1 MAREFSRTK
10 MLIGQ
15 EGIKRLQNAHV
26 AVFGA
31 GGVGGYVLEALARSG
46 IGTIDIIDHDTVSE
60 SNINRQIIA
69 LHSTVGRLKVDV
81 WRERIYDINPKCQV
95 NVYPCF
101 YLPEHSSL
109 FDFSKYSYVVDAIDT
124 ITAKIDLVVQCKR
137 THTPLICCLGTG
149 NKFDATQ
156 LEITDIYK
164 TSICPLAKV
173 MRRELRARGIENQ
186 TVLYSKEMPI
196 KPMKEDRG
204 DIEDKNYIENQDYI
218 KNKKY
223 IENKEWQ
230 QKEKR
235 EQEEEWKIQK
245 RAVPGSIVFVPATA
259 GMYIASFVVRELLQ
273 Q

>member
-1 MAREFSRTK
+1 MEITIENMSKEFSRTK

-15 EGIKRLQNAHV
+15 EGIDLLQNAHI

-46 IGTIDIIDHDTVSE
+46 VGIIDIIDNDTVSE
-60 SNINRQIIA
+60 TNINRQIIA

-95 NVYPCF
+95 NVYPYF

-124 ITAKIDLVVQCKR
+124 VTAKVDLVVKCNK
-137 THTPLICCLGTG
+137 TDTPLICCLGTG
-149 NKFDATQ
+149 NKLDVTQ

-173 MRRELRARGIENQ
+173 MRRELRARGIESQ
-186 TVLYSKEMPI
+186 TVLYSKEVPI
-196 KPMKEDRG
+196 KPM
-204 DIEDKNYIENQDYI
+204 I
-218 KNKKY
+218 
-223 IENKEWQ
+223 
-230 QKEKR
+230 
-235 EQEEEWKIQK
+235 EEEDEKLQK
-245 RAVPGSIVFVPATA
+245 KAVPGSTAFVPATA
-259 GMYIASFVVRELLQ
+259 GMYIASFIVQQLLNR
-273 Q
+273 

>member
-1 MAREFSRTK
+1 MSREFSRTK

-15 EGIKRLQNAHV
+15 EGIERLQNTHV

-46 IGTIDIIDHDTVSE
+46 IGTIDIIDNDTVSE

-69 LHSTVGRLKVDV
+69 LHSTIGRLKVDV

-95 NVYPCF
+95 NVYPYF
-101 YLPEHSSL
+101 YLPEQSHL
-109 FDFSKYSYVVDAIDT
+109 FDFSKYSYVIDAIDT
-124 ITAKIDLVVQCKR
+124 ITAKIDLVVQCKK

-173 MRRELRARGIENQ
+173 MRRELRARGIESQ
-186 TVLYSKEMPI
+186 TVLYSKEVPI
-196 KPMKEDRG
+196 KPIKEDNVYQ
-204 DIEDKNYIENQDYI
+204 KNQDKEYREGKEVEQEKKI
-218 KNKKY
+218 K
-223 IENKEWQ
+223 
-230 QKEKR
+230 
-235 EQEEEWKIQK
+235 QEEEWKAQK
-245 RAVPGSIVFVPATA
+245 RAVPGSTVFVPATA
-259 GMYIASFVVRELLQ
+259 GMYIASFIVQELL
-273 Q
+273 